1 MFLHGLFIVRL
12 GMALGTTLLFLT
24 FAVLSTHKATLF
36 LLFLSALMF
45 TNIVLYQPKDAISP
59 SIPEENSLSK
69 KDVSQ
74 KLVLLKTA
82 LELQPSHQDLL
93 YNTVVLQAIA
103 NQNSAENDIE
113 ELQNRL
119 QRVSPALVTEL

>member
-12 GMALGTTLLFLT
+12 GMVLGATLLSLT
-24 FAVLSTHKATLF
+24 FAVLKSHKATLF
-36 LLFLSALMF
+36 VFFLSALMLV
-45 TNIVLYQPKDAISP
+45 NILLYQPKDAISP
-59 SIPEENSLSK
+59 SIQEENSLSK

-103 NQNSAENDIE
+103 NQSSAENDSKD
-113 ELQNRL
+113 LQNRL
-119 QRVSPALVTEL
+119 QRVSPALFTEL